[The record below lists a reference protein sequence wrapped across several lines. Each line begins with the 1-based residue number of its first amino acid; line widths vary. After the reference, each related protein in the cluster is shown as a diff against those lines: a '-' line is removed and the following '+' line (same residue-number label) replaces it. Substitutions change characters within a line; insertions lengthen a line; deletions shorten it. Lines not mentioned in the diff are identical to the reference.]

1 MVMKNKKWLLSA
13 VAGIVVALGIGTAF
27 VSSYNSSGVKGNGEI
42 EELHPLEMKKFMKED
57 GTGFVMYSFDEDDRS
72 VNMNEVKKALK
83 ENEVDGKEIY
93 SNDPLYDQDKDQ
105 SYYGLTQYPDTLA
118 IYKDGKL
125 KRQIEFDDYD
135 PSQLETELS
144 HFIETSKELYFE
156 E

>member
-1 MVMKNKKWLLSA
+1 KWLLSA

-27 VSSYNSSGVKGNGEI
+27 VSSYNSGEVKGNGEL

-57 GTGFVMYSFDEDDRS
+57 GTGFVMYSFDKNNRS
-72 VNMNEVKKALK
+72 VYMNEVKNALEK
-83 ENEVDGKEIY
+83 NEVDGKELNSY
-93 SNDPLYDQDKDQ
+93 DPQFDGTKSQ
-105 SYYGLTQYPDTLA
+105 SDYGVTQKTDTLA
-118 IYKDGKL
+118 AYKNGELKQQIKL
-125 KRQIEFDDYD
+125 DEYD

>member
-27 VSSYNSSGVKGNGEI
+27 VSSYNSSEVKGNGEL

-57 GTGFVMYSFDEDDRS
+57 GTGFVMYSYDEDDRDIY
-72 VNMNEVKKALK
+72 MNEVKKALK
-83 ENEVDGKEIY
+83 ENEVNGKELNN
-93 SNDPLYDQDKDQ
+93 NDPQFDGTKGQ
-105 SYYGLTQYPDTLA
+105 SDYGVTQRTDTLA
-118 IYKDGKL
+118 AYKKGEL
-125 KRQIEFDDYD
+125 KQEIKFEDYD

-144 HFIETSKELYFE
+144 HFIETSKQLYFE

>member
-27 VSSYNSSGVKGNGEI
+27 VSSYNSSEVKGNGEL

-57 GTGFVMYSFDEDDRS
+57 GTGFVMYSYDEDDRDIY
-72 VNMNEVKKALK
+72 MNEVKKALK
-83 ENEVDGKEIY
+83 ENEVNGKELNN
-93 SNDPLYDQDKDQ
+93 NDPQFDGTKGQ
-105 SYYGLTQYPDTLA
+105 SDYGVTQRTDTLA
-118 IYKDGKL
+118 AYKKGEL
-125 KRQIEFDDYD
+125 KKEIKFEDYD

-144 HFIETSKELYFE
+144 HFIETSKQLYFE

>member
-27 VSSYNSSGVKGNGEI
+27 VSFYNSSKVKGNGEL

-57 GTGFVMYSFDEDDRS
+57 GTGFVMYSYDEDDRDIY
-72 VNMNEVKKALK
+72 MNEVKKALK
-83 ENEVDGKEIY
+83 ENEVNGKELNN
-93 SNDPLYDQDKDQ
+93 NDPQFDGTKGQ
-105 SYYGLTQYPDTLA
+105 SDYGVTQRTDTLA
-118 IYKDGKL
+118 AYKKGEL
-125 KRQIEFDDYD
+125 KKEIKFEDYD

-144 HFIETSKELYFE
+144 HFIETSKQLYFE